1 MLSSVLPKRNFP
13 KFILATLTAFFAA
26 FVSASETPAKIVVQN
41 NGSIGVIK
49 GIVRDEAGAA
59 IADAYISIFRV
70 GSSKL
75 LKQVR
80 SAADGSFLAKI
91 IPGTYSVLAVA
102 QGFNAVTLAEVE
114 VNRSTELN
122 YGFKLERAG
131 SGKTL
136 PELRS
141 DRNSSKKLLRA
152 AQMQRSIYQ
161 ANEGDSPIVADS
173 IAKTDEDNQNSV
185 AAEDEEAEEVKDNRA
200 NQTVVETY
208 FANSEEG
215 NYNGLNFAR
224 FQSLSENAEV
234 IFLGQSGTNKSA
246 PKRFQTDFI
255 FRPNENHQVR
265 VSGAVAKL
273 GEIKLENQEKTL
285 GQLSFQ
291 ATDEWKTKAGIVLVF
306 GLDYSKFIGA
316 GNDFSVSPRIG
327 FQYDLNS
334 KTRFRSAYT
343 APSDERTWQNAI
355 EFEGT
360 ELRFREPVAAQ
371 DVVLKNDKPQINKN
385 RRLEFGVERVLDNKS
400 NVEANV
406 FFDTT
411 NTRGISATAITA
423 DSSGT
428 GNIFDFVANQ
438 QGTAQGARIV
448 YTRRLNGIFST
459 SGGYAFG
466 NAQKLSE
473 QAITNPANIF
483 ENGFAQT
490 IFGQFDADLKTG
502 TQIKTVFR
510 LSPQAT
516 IFAIDPFQGRLA
528 IYDPGLSVKMT
539 QALPTMG
546 LPIHAEAIL
555 DGRNLFDFQ
564 TGFDGDEGSLRL
576 KLQRRN
582 LRGGILVRF

>member
-1 MLSSVLPKRNFP
+1 MLSSVLPKRKFP
-13 KFILATLTAFFAA
+13 KLILVTLTAFFAA
-26 FVSASETPAKIVVQN
+26 FVSAPETPAKIIVQN
-41 NGSIGVIK
+41 SGNIGVIK
-49 GIVRDEAGAA
+49 GIVRDEAGTA

-70 GSSKL
+70 GTSKL

-122 YGFKLERAG
+122 YGFKLERVG
-131 SGKTL
+131 NGKTL

-152 AQMQRSIYQ
+152 AQMERSIYQ
-161 ANEGDSPIVADS
+161 ANEGDAPIVADS
-173 IAKTDEDNQNSV
+173 VAQTAADEENSV
-185 AAEDEEAEEVKDNRA
+185 ADDTDDKNSRS
-200 NQTVVETY
+200 NQTIVETY
-208 FANSEEG
+208 FANADEE
-215 NYNGLNFAR
+215 NYTGLNFAHV
-224 FQSLSENAEV
+224 QSLSENAQI
-234 IFLGQSGTNKSA
+234 IFVGQTGSSKSA
-246 PKRFQTDFI
+246 PKRFQTNFN
-255 FRPNENHQVR
+255 FRPTENHQIR
-265 VSGAVAKL
+265 LSGAIANL
-273 GEIKLENQEKTL
+273 GRVKLENQEQTL
-285 GQLSFQ
+285 GQLSLQ
-291 ATDEWKTKAGIVLVF
+291 ATDEWKVKAGIILVF
-306 GLDYSKFIGA
+306 GLDYSKFTGA
-316 GNDFSVSPRIG
+316 GKDFSISPRIG
-327 FQYDLNS
+327 FQYDVNS
-334 KTRFRSAYT
+334 KTRFRTAYT
-343 APSDERTWQNAI
+343 APADERSWQNAI

-360 ELRFREPVAAQ
+360 EVLFREPAAAQ
-371 DVVLKNDKPQINKN
+371 DVVLKKDKPQINKN

-400 NVEANV
+400 NVEASA
-406 FFDTT
+406 FFDTV
-411 NTRGISATAITA
+411 NNRGINATGSSAGL
-423 DSSGT
+423 DGT
-428 GNIFDFVANQ
+428 EDIFDFVANQ
-438 QGTAQGARIV
+438 QGAAQGARIV
-448 YTRRLNGIFST
+448 YTRRLNGVFST

-466 NAQKLSE
+466 NSQKLSK
-473 QAITNPANIF
+473 QAISNPANVF
-483 ENGFAQT
+483 ENAFAQT

-539 QALPTMG
+539 QTLPNMG

-564 TGFDGDEGSLRL
+564 PGLEGDEGSLKL
-576 KLQRRN
+576 NLQRRN